1 LGTGNGA
8 GATGTNDSSEGISS
22 ENAGGT
28 GNGSTVDSDNGTQI
42 KEQYHWRYW
51 YQQLQWSYQ
60 LFDDDDEG
68 IQHWW
73 WWSSYIDGA
82 RYWHSQVVGMEFLA
96 LAMMME
102 VWALIVV
109 EVLTLVVG
117 FSHRQCWRY

>member
-1 LGTGNGA
+1 MVL
-8 GATGTNDSSEGISS
+8 ATGTDDGAEGISS
-22 ENAGGT
+22 EKVWAIMAALLME
-28 GNGSTVDSDNGTQI
+28 VLWI
-42 KEQYHWRYW
+42 KQQYQMRYW
-51 YQQLQWSYQ
+51 YQWPQWRYQ